1 MIDFN
6 PISYEQQGWSDEE
19 ILQKLYSLK
28 RVMFQVVKV
37 KKKEGRKVV
46 YVDRYK
52 WKGGDNESIRKKIL
66 QNIKRY
72 EDKVQ
77 KLSEEDNRES

>member
-6 PISYEQQGWSDEE
+6 TMSYEQQGWSDEE

-37 KKKEGRKVV
+37 KSKEGRKIV

-52 WKGGDNESIRKKIL
+52 WRGADNELIRKEIL